1 MELFPN
7 EDLGAPARGMS
18 RRPLRAPLWGTDTTL
33 AYCCRSSV
41 PKRTEFLHTGCAC
54 RVLFSRWNWW
64 PDLGNRALAKV
75 STGDSQRERHG
86 HVRLPFVRR
95 GWRYA
100 AKHHSSR
107 TGIPACKVR
116 RLRHRR
122 CNQATV
128 ADGRIFRRTNHGK
141 SADTTAGCW
150 HPRGARPFDRRR
162 EQPAERSLRTVP

>member
-1 MELFPN
+1 MAQPTRCGKAAGQLRQRFRSTF
-7 EDLGAPARGMS
+7 LPATQLKYDRF
-18 RRPLRAPLWGTDTTL
+18 LRTKVYGVCGQLASLPCSTL
-33 AYCCRSSV
+33 TLEISGLPWRQGV
-41 PKRTEFLHTGCAC
+41 GQ
-54 RVLFSRWNWW
+54 
-64 PDLGNRALAKV
+64 V
-75 STGDSQRERHG
+75 SNGDSQRGRHG